1 VSEATYVGLF
11 FLPQELET
19 LRTIGW
25 KIGKDVKVSRF
36 ARINTGD
43 VEIGDYSQV
52 DADVV
57 LTGRIRI
64 GRYCHIA
71 MRVLLFGEHGISIGD
86 AVGISAGSIL
96 LTGTDDFRG
105 NYLVGPSIP
114 LEHRLVKTAAIT
126 IGATCAVG
134 AQSTLLPGAHLENNA
149 ALGAHSMLMRT
160 VPTGQIYGGVPAKF
174 ISNRESRAYIE
185 RLPLLPE

>member
-1 VSEATYVGLF
+1 MSKATYVGLF

-19 LRTIGW
+19 LRTLGW

-57 LTGRIRI
+57 LSGRIRI

-86 AVGISAGSIL
+86 ATGISAGSIL
-96 LTGTDDFRG
+96 MTGTDDFRG
-105 NYLVGPSIP
+105 NYLTGPSIP
-114 LEHRLVKTAAIT
+114 QEHRLVKTAEILV
-126 IGATCAVG
+126 GAACAVG
-134 AQSTLLPGAHLENNA
+134 VQSTLLPGARMEDNT
-149 ALGAHSMLMRT
+149 ALGAHSVLKRT
-160 VPTGQIYGGVPAKF
+160 VPTGQLFGGVPAKF
-174 ISNRESRAYIE
+174 ISNRECRAYIE

>member
-1 VSEATYVGLF
+1 MSKATYVGLF

-19 LRTIGW
+19 LRTLGW

-57 LTGRIRI
+57 LSGRIRI

-86 AVGISAGSIL
+86 ATGISAGSIL
-96 LTGTDDFRG
+96 MTGTDDFRG
-105 NYLVGPSIP
+105 NYLTGPSIP
-114 LEHRLVKTAAIT
+114 QEHRLVKTAEILV
-126 IGATCAVG
+126 GAAGAVG
-134 AQSTLLPGAHLENNA
+134 AQSLRLPGGDMEDNQ
-149 ALGAHSMLMRT
+149 ALGANPVLKRT
-160 VPTGQIYGGVPAKF
+160 EGCFVSHTRAGQQ
-174 ISNRESRAYIE
+174 
-185 RLPLLPE
+185 